1 MYKIVL
7 SILLILIP
15 TLSTSAATQ
24 VSSRNTYFASTDRV
38 YSELFDNK
46 LISESVWKALLNQTH
61 YLFFTGKLN
70 PKAIYIASL
79 NFASDILEEGNAS
92 TSMKSVKDGYY
103 ALSKE
108 IYYGL
113 YMKKYITQEEYGQEL
128 SQIWEY
134 IYNANSTPRKIY
146 NTALEYKKNTELEY
160 KTQLTR
166 TMTH

>member
-7 SILLILIP
+7 SILLILIS
-15 TLSTSAATQ
+15 TLSASAATQ

-61 YLFFTGKLN
+61 YLFFTAKLN

-79 NFASDILEEGNAS
+79 NFASDIMEEGGTS
-92 TSMKSVKDGYY
+92 TKSVKDGYY

-113 YMKKYITQEEYGQEL
+113 YTKKYITQEEYGNEL

-146 NTALEYKKNTELEY
+146 NTALEYKKNTELES
-160 KTQLTR
+160 KTQMTR

>member
-15 TLSTSAATQ
+15 TLSSSAATL

-38 YSELFDNK
+38 YSELYDNK

-79 NFASDILEEGNAS
+79 NFASDIMEDANVNSS
-92 TSMKSVKDGYY
+92 TKSIKDGYY

-113 YMKKYITQEEYGQEL
+113 YMKKYITQQEYDLEL
-128 SQIWEY
+128 SQTWEY

-146 NTALEYKKNTELEY
+146 NTALEFKNNTELEY
-160 KTQLTR
+160 KTQITR